1 MSRDIA
7 ASVHQRLLNHAK
19 KEGVRFNDVLQRYAM
34 ERWLYRLS
42 KSEYRERFIL
52 KGALL
57 LIAWDLPVTR
67 PTRDIDMLAR
77 VQNDLDGIRQLI
89 GDLCRVECEED
100 GLIFAA
106 ESVTTERIAEDAL
119 YEGVRAKFNG
129 SLGNARIAM
138 QIDLGFSDV
147 VTPSPVDL
155 IYPTILDQPAPR
167 LKAYNRETAIAE
179 KLDVMVKLGEL
190 NSRMKDYYD
199 LWTLARHFEFDGS
212 VLTDAIKATLERRGR
227 RLQTNQLPGLEDA
240 FAQTPS
246 KQTQWKAFLRRTV
259 PDQQDVELKEVVS
272 TIRAF
277 LSPLLTGISAGEPFE
292 KQWKPKRGWTRGGNS
307 K

>member
-7 ASVHQRLLNHAK
+7 ASVHQRLLNHAR
-19 KEGVRFNDVLQRYAM
+19 KEGVRFNDVLQRYAL

-42 KSEYRERFIL
+42 KSEHCEQFIL
-52 KGALL
+52 KGALM

-77 VQNDLDGIRQLI
+77 IQNDLDGIRQLI
-89 GDLCRVECEED
+89 ADVCRVECEED

-119 YEGVRAKFNG
+119 YEGVRADFKG

-147 VTPSPVDL
+147 VTPAPVDL
-155 IYPTILDQPAPR
+155 TYPTILEQPAPC

-179 KLDVMVKLGEL
+179 KFEAMVKLGEL
-190 NSRMKDYYD
+190 NSRMKDFFD
-199 LWTLARHFEFDGS
+199 IWSLAQSQSFDG
-212 VLTDAIKATLERRGR
+212 AILSKAIAHTFERRNTPKDGDAVCFSETFGNSPDKQKQWQAFAR
-227 RLQTNQLPGLEDA
+227 RSQLAGQVPDAFVDVWRLVTQFLRHMIADSGATSCWLPGG
-240 FAQTPS
+240 PWS
-246 KQTQWKAFLRRTV
+246 
-259 PDQQDVELKEVVS
+259 
-272 TIRAF
+272 
-277 LSPLLTGISAGEPFE
+277 
-292 KQWKPKRGWTRGGNS
+292 
-307 K
+307 